1 MEGRS
6 LAGLL
11 ETAKSILK
19 SNLNIQE
26 NEQILIVADPKSQEV
41 AQIFY
46 EAGIASGNET
56 MLMTMKTRTK
66 SGEEPPKAVAEA
78 MKAAEAVLCITLHSL
93 THTKARKEASAAG
106 ARVAT
111 MPGITMDML
120 QEGAITADY
129 SEVEQLTNDYCRLLE
144 GGETVTISK
153 GGTQLSFSIKG
164 RKGIPSTGVF
174 RNKGESGNLPSGESY
189 IAPIEDSADGTIL
202 IDGSI
207 AGIGVVGEPVLLTVE
222 KGRLTEATGKDGK
235 RLLELL
241 GDGNGRIIAEFGI
254 GTNKKARLTGNV
266 LEDEKVYGTVHIAF
280 GSNKPFGGTNEAG
293 VHIDCVITEP
303 IVTIDGKELIL
314 K

>member
-1 MEGRS
+1 VQE
-6 LAGLL
+6 LI
-11 ETAKSILK
+11 EVTKSILNF
-19 SNLNIQE
+19 NLNVKE
-26 NEQILIVADPKSQEV
+26 NEHILIVTDSESTEIADV
-41 AQIFY
+41 FY
-46 EAGIASGNET
+46 QAGTRLGNET
-56 MLMTMKTRTK
+56 IVMKMVTRSK
-66 SGEEPPKAVAEA
+66 SGEEPPRPVAEA
-78 MKAAEAVLCITLHSL
+78 MKAAEVVLCITKHSL

-129 SEVEQLTNDYCRLLE
+129 TAVEELTGYYCELLE
-144 GGETVTISK
+144 SGERVTIEK
-153 GGTQLSFSIKG
+153 EHTKLSFSIKG

-189 IAPIEDSADGTIL
+189 IAPIEDSANGTIL

-207 AGIGVVGEPVLLTVE
+207 AGIGVVSEPVLLTVE
-222 KGRLTEATGKDGK
+222 DGRLVDATGKEGQQ
-235 RLLELL
+235 LLQLL

-254 GTNKKARLTGNV
+254 GTNKNARLTGNV

-293 VHIDCVITEP
+293 VHIDCVIKDP
-303 IVTIDGKELIL
+303 LVTIDKKELL
-314 K
+314 L